1 LPPQP
6 TIVNASAAASTAA
19 ANFLNSFIV
28 SSLPQPAMD
37 LPGQLLQAASC
48 KYTVPVLGHP

>member
-1 LPPQP
+1 
-6 TIVNASAAASTAA
+6 
-19 ANFLNSFIV
+19 
-28 SSLPQPAMD
+28 MD